1 MSDTPK
7 PPQPYQTWLDC
18 AVDMI
23 DVREVEFAQYTP
35 RSNAPDS
42 GGIRQAAAAELAA
55 LRAERDRL
63 RVLLERAR
71 GVCTCHATMRPDIKC
86 LSCAIAEELMK

>member
-42 GGIRQAAAAELAA
+42 GGIRQAAAAEIESRRGRKGLQAPRTVVTLRCDA
-55 LRAERDRL
+55 TKRRLIRAE
-63 RVLLERAR
+63 EN
-71 GVCTCHATMRPDIKC
+71 
-86 LSCAIAEELMK
+86 